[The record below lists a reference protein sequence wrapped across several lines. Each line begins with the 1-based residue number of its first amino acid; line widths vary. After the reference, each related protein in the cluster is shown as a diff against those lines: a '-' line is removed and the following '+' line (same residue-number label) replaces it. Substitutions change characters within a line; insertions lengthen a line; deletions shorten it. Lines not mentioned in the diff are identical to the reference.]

1 MELLEW
7 LRSGVELA
15 LEWLKSKGAPEWIES
30 IPTAITIILALV
42 ALLLIY
48 QEFAKCFI
56 LLRRMNP
63 NQRRGSF
70 SQVFGSVLRLAFTDR
85 ALLSLDR
92 RTLARRTRILIEHEM
107 FSTKPQPDWRD
118 SGTEPVESLFPI
130 RAIMT
135 LGRWRKMKVA
145 YWKKRR
151 EWWKS
156 MRRALAI
163 EGNWTIYVDN
173 PALVSARIEEID
185 RYFECL
191 RSLGYEGEEG
201 DRFICPIEI
210 ASGFVTPLHLLTG
223 LLVKFDQKWPQILE
237 SFDRDANTGAQHKPL
252 SASDRDL
259 RQIQLFIYN
268 CWLLWGPSI
277 PICECRNWAARYS
290 VIQYGFG
297 DENNSIE
304 IVGESKEIRSSLD
317 QLMAAQIE
325 HERAIRTIGADRP
338 EPKPFTGMAI
348 PANVIGRVRLS
359 GSLGGRQKEQVNAL
373 PRAALS
379 SWGGSQ
385 DERPV
390 LFISEIVAS
399 NAVEGDVEFRGA
411 RRGRI
416 AADANALPSRYYSA
430 YLWAA
435 IVVLVPTAEGAIAI
449 NSLPT
454 EGAEPWKDF
463 IPFFEHGNLADP
475 ESCLFGKRQLATKV
489 ITGLA
494 SALRDWGEDR
504 EPLHF
509 AFACAIDEAGCGH
522 SLAYPEWSGHVTMR
536 ELIGEALNTLALTD
550 PIIKR
555 MRDDKLL
562 DMKHFSGAPGQHDFS
577 ACGFPTIVASHYAR
591 MESAERML

>member
-7 LRSGVELA
+7 LRPGIELA
-15 LEWLKSKGAPEWIES
+15 LKWLKSNGTPEWIEYAA
-30 IPTAITIILALV
+30 TAITVFLAFV
-42 ALLLIY
+42 AVLLMY
-48 QEFAKCFI
+48 QEFAKCFT

-63 NQRRGSF
+63 NHRRGGF
-70 SQVFGSVLRLAFTDR
+70 AQVFGSVLRLALTDR
-85 ALLSLDR
+85 ALFSFDR
-92 RTLARRTRILIEHEM
+92 RTLVRRTRILVEHEM
-107 FSTKPQPDWRD
+107 FLAKPQPDWRD
-118 SGTEPVESLFPI
+118 GGTEPPEGLF
-130 RAIMT
+130 AILALATMA
-135 LGRWRKMKVA
+135 RWYKAKVVYWRKRKA
-145 YWKKRR
+145 
-151 EWWKS
+151 WWKS
-156 MRRALAI
+156 MRRALALK
-163 EGNWTIYVDN
+163 GNWTIYVGN
-173 PALVSARIEEID
+173 PALVSRRIDEID
-185 RYFECL
+185 RYFKCL
-191 RSLGYEGEEG
+191 HSLGYDGEES

-210 ASGFVTPLHLLTG
+210 ASGFVAPLHLLTG
-223 LLVKFDQKWPQILE
+223 LLVKFDQKWPHILE
-237 SFDRDANTGAQHKPL
+237 SFDQDANFGTQQRPL
-252 SASDRDL
+252 SASERDL

-277 PICECRNWAARYS
+277 PICECRNWSARYS
-290 VIQYGFG
+290 VIQYGYG

-304 IVGESKEIRSSLD
+304 IVGESKEIRRSLD
-317 QLMAAQIE
+317 HLMATQIK
-325 HERAIRTIGADRP
+325 HERAIRTFGADRP
-338 EPKPFTGMAI
+338 EPRPFTGMAI

-359 GSLGGRQKEQVNAL
+359 GSLGGREKEQVNAL

-379 SWGGSQ
+379 SWGGTQ

-390 LFISEIVAS
+390 LFISEILAS
-399 NAVEGDVEFRGA
+399 NAVEGDVEHREA
-411 RRGRI
+411 QRGRI
-416 AADANALPSRYYSA
+416 AVDANALPSRYYSA

-435 IVVLVPTAEGAIAI
+435 IVVLVPTADGQIAV
-449 NSLPT
+449 NSLPS
-454 EGAEPWKDF
+454 ERAEPWKDF

-494 SALRDWGEDR
+494 AALRDWGEDR

-536 ELIGEALNTLALTD
+536 DLIGEALNSLASTD
-550 PIIKR
+550 PMIQR